1 MKVHRGPRWG
11 EVGTAVVNASGQLPL
26 QLHFSVESLLVF
38 LPNSRITHTCSF
50 PVPLVAATDYNTY
63 PHRQTNGP
71 FLALVSGLQGALD
84 ACPAMPTLT
93 LETSIED
100 CLRRPSPGA
109 AAWAFGSTRM
119 FVSGVLSLV
128 SSSPR
133 SLCQAVVSVLVR
145 FVAGDGCD
153 TLGKCTADYPRVDRD
168 TCAYPYHA

>member
-1 MKVHRGPRWG
+1 M
-11 EVGTAVVNASGQLPL
+11 VNASDRPPL
-26 QLHFSVESLLVF
+26 KLHFSVESLLDF
-38 LPNSRITHTCSF
+38 LPSSRMNTSPNYWSPSPFLHPLPHTCSF
-50 PVPLVAATDYNTY
+50 LVPSVAATDY
-63 PHRQTNGP
+63 PHRQRNGP

-84 ACPAMPTLT
+84 ACPAMPTFT

-109 AAWAFGSTRM
+109 AAWTLGSTRM

-153 TLGKCTADYPRVDRD
+153 TLGKCTADYTRVETLVLTHR
-168 TCAYPYHA
+168 A